1 MKQKTILILGD
12 STSMSI
18 GAEQQMYPFHLAN
31 MRCWAEGTKILNCSL
46 PGFTSADACAFFF
59 RNKKRWDQLAAVV
72 IYLGNCDAISSELR
86 KGKYTRLRQYTEPMT
101 GGSKPKTKLKN
112 RLLHFKWNNDLDQ
125 QIESPELPKDYAYNI
140 SRIIFVCQ
148 GRDIS
153 VTLVLPEANGLFP
166 PGVGKGNFVF
176 YKYLGLNDHI
186 ADRISI
192 EDLRFKEAL
201 LLHERRQFNE
211 AIEAYKTILAESG
224 PLSSNLEYQNVVVN
238 NYAVCAAQAGF
249 LDEAQYLFDLLRKE
263 KGVRREIIFYNLAQ
277 VAKFKGDKQTYEW
290 FLNESYEADES
301 MYRIRSPYKAAIEQ
315 VSRKFDN
322 VDVVRLKDFVDDSD
336 FVDHCHPLPEIQKLI
351 AKHIA
356 ENLQIPQL
364 KGDQPLMIENQLTNP
379 EYALG
384 NLSEFHT
391 YFKSFAPLTSE
402 EIKKHIV
409 TLRSKNEA
417 YEILIED
424 PYSWPKE
431 IPQTI
436 NMAFQYYLKHP
447 CFPGIG
453 DAIKAKP
460 ILPLD
465 VGRFPEYFLFR
476 YLVPYLREVE
486 STEKLSQLFSPEVGI
501 LRKAEEF
508 ERILPQSIAGG
519 IERNNPVL
527 DLEYERVRLPAILEK
542 VKEQLVGHLKQGN
555 QVHNNIKTTNS
566 CLLPFRI
573 DAEDNQFLLILN
585 TIQQV

>member
-555 QVHNNIKTTNS
+555 QVHNNIKT
-566 CLLPFRI
+566 
-573 DAEDNQFLLILN
+573 
-585 TIQQV
+585 IQ